1 MRIISGEFKGRK
13 IEGFNLEGTRPTMER
28 VKESLFAMIQERIRE
43 SKCLDLFAGSGNLG
57 LEAISQGAKYT
68 CLVDC
73 NKKAFQTIKNN
84 IINLDVESRVKVL
97 NLDFKKA
104 IENLQDF
111 QFDII
116 FLDPPYETDYIETS
130 IKLITKY
137 NLVRNEGIIICESN
151 SLDKIIY
158 DDNYKEIRS
167 KKYGDKYIVILE
179 KIC

>member
-1 MRIISGEFKGRK
+1 MRR
-13 IEGFNLEGTRPTMER
+13 NLYLNIHYHLI
-28 VKESLFAMIQERIRE
+28 VYQ
-43 SKCLDLFAGSGNLG
+43 DLFYCLLTHEQGVKSVMVTTMGESAK
-57 LEAISQGAKYT
+57 AI
-68 CLVDC
+68 
-73 NKKAFQTIKNN
+73 
-84 IINLDVESRVKVL
+84 